1 MERSKKIVITAHC
14 VLNQNSVVYPCARKM
29 KDFSE
34 KISGFLEKNIGIVQL
49 PCPEMKIYGLKRW
62 GHVKDQFMNTHF
74 EDVSKALLEDYVKQ
88 VRDYIDNGYEILGV
102 YGIDQSPSCGI
113 NETCVSSEWYG
124 EIDTTDRKKI
134 DSVSIIKEKGRFMEI
149 FEKMLLE
156 IGIKINF
163 FNI

>member
-1 MERSKKIVITAHC
+1 MIVG
-14 VLNQNSVVYPCARKM
+14 
-29 KDFSE
+29 
-34 KISGFLEKNIGIVQL
+34 ISGKKQCGKNTIGNIL
-49 PCPEMKIYGLKRW
+49 ILIDIYKNSNR
-62 GHVKDQFMNTHF
+62 HF
-74 EDVSKALLEDYVKQ
+74 ISLEDYVKQ

-124 EIDTTDRKKI
+124 EIDTADRKKI